1 MKQIELLAPAGD
13 LERLK
18 IAIIYGAD
26 AVYIGGKQLSLRS
39 AASNFTL
46 EDIKEGCDFAHQHNA
61 KIYVTSNIVMHNSET
76 ENLLEYLKGLESCGV
91 DGVIASSLVIL
102 KMIKQYTKMEA
113 HVSTQQSI
121 SNSKGIKFLESLN
134 VDRVVLAR
142 ECSLNNIKTICEN
155 TNKEI
160 EVFIEGAMC
169 SSFSGRCMLSNVM
182 TGRDANRGGCA
193 QPCRWNY
200 NLYQGNQKVSLGE
213 YDFSMASADLSAVQ
227 YVPALIEAGVASLK
241 IEGRMKSVHYIAT
254 VVNAYRRVID
264 DYYNYKYFA
273 DYKEYQE
280 NLKRGQNRPVSIGFF
295 NGDITPNEVI
305 YNQKNVTASHDFVGI
320 ILDYNEETQMA
331 TMEVRNTF
339 VGNREL
345 EIMSPHREPFKITI
359 TDIYDADGNV
369 LESEN
374 HPKSK
379 AYFKAETKLK
389 PFDFVR

>member
-1 MKQIELLAPAGD
+1 MSRIELLAPAGD

-46 EDIKEGCDFAHQHNA
+46 DDIKEGCDFAHAHNS
-61 KIYVTSNIVMHNSET
+61 KIYVTCNIVMHNSEAN
-76 ENLLEYLKGLESCGV
+76 NLLEYLKRLESCGV
-91 DGVIASSLVIL
+91 DGIIASSLVIL
-102 KMIKQYTKMEA
+102 KMVKKYTKMEA

-121 SNSKGIKFLESLN
+121 SNSKGIKFLESIG

-142 ECSLNNIKTICEN
+142 ECSLENIKAICEN

-169 SSFSGRCMLSNVM
+169 SSVSGRCMLSNVM
-182 TGRDANRGGCA
+182 TRRDANRGGCA

-200 NLYQGNQKVSLGE
+200 NLYQGNNKVSLGE
-213 YDFSMASADLSAVQ
+213 YDFSMASTDLSAVQ
-227 YVPALIEAGVASLK
+227 FVPALIEAGVSSLK

-254 VVNAYRRVID
+254 VVNAYRRIID
-264 DYYNYKYFA
+264 DYYRYKYFA
-273 DYKEYQE
+273 NYNEYKES
-280 NLKRGQNRPVSIGFF
+280 LKRGQNRPVSIGFY

-320 ILDYNEETQMA
+320 ILDYDKNTKTA
-331 TMEVRNTF
+331 TMEVRNIF
-339 VGNREL
+339 KGNRDIEVL
-345 EIMSPHREPFKITI
+345 SPYKEPFTVKIE
-359 TDIYDADGNV
+359 DIFDSDGNV
-369 LESEN
+369 LVSEN
-374 HPKSK
+374 RPKTK
-379 AYFKAETKLK
+379 VFFKSDIDLK
-389 PFDFVR
+389 PFDFIR